1 MKKLIVSIFV
11 LFLLLVGSIY
21 MLPMVLSS
29 DTARVQ
35 FSKQISTLSG
45 MQIALDGPVK
55 FSVFPDFGLVANNV
69 KLQTSNEGFSVSV
82 DKIVSGVKLLP
93 LLSGNLEITGL
104 SLTRPEITLIAANAG
119 QEPASGNTEQESL
132 NDPFATAV
140 TWLEKLS
147 LRRFEITNGKF
158 ISISADGSE
167 STISNINT
175 TLLAPRLDG
184 EINLIFSALKDGQ
197 LISSTVSLEALR
209 PILTRQPSQVNIA
222 LKMTPAPHPG
232 LADLTISGKIQLNQ
246 DGSYQLSDGSL
257 TSLGQPLNL
266 DLTYKPGK
274 RPYINL
280 AVKAQNV
287 DFGLIEKATQESPP
301 SASNSE
307 IKSTSSGTIDFDPLL
322 AMDADIAII
331 IDQFSMD
338 GANIRK
344 INLQVNLRDGDL
356 KINLGN
362 AKIANGQISAKAT
375 ANLGDPTPSVQG
387 SISATRLDI
396 GSLSKL
402 ANAKIP
408 LTGEVGLNIGYA
420 FRGLDAKS
428 IKDSFNFAGSAS
440 ISNGVAIIP
449 ALGEF
454 GAGPS
459 AKRISALNIVA
470 VIRNAQKPVDIKA
483 RMNWNGEAIRL
494 NSLITPHNLIKNRS
508 GPVTVSFDSN
518 KLVADY
524 SGTVSTNGSLNGH
537 AKVTIQSLGN
547 MLAWLGQKQNSDL
560 KNFSYIGDIKLNNDK
575 FEFTKARISL
585 NGIQANGSGS
595 ISLKGKPSLNTDLA
609 FQTLDIAALTGGTTA
624 KSNTKGRSSTN
635 TKIDISGLTK
645 FDANIKLSAEKIHY
659 GKVTAGPLKT
669 TLVVKNGI
677 AKFKLSKTPF
687 YNGSVLANVTA
698 DGSKSIAAIS
708 AEAKLLSIDA
718 LPLFRDA
725 AEFKRLEGK
734 LNADLSITGS
744 GATSRQF
751 ANSLAGNSKA
761 QFADGAIRGINIA
774 KIYNNLSAILS
785 GGFKEDSREKTTF
798 TELGLSF
805 TIDKGIA
812 TTNDIKLQ
820 GPLVRMDG
828 AGKVNIGEES
838 INMRLNPRV
847 VASAS
852 GQGGD
857 FDVKGLGIPLII
869 NGPLSKPRVYPDLSE
884 VLKNPQAALNSLS
897 KLGLNIKGLKLK
909 DIGKGKLDIAKLAKE
924 KLNIEKLDKIAGK
937 GTSKAVGNVIKGLLD
952 NKKTPGDDSNNG
964 GTEKVI
970 GALLNQLTGSES
982 SNTEPVEPQPTPV
995 NTPPKD
1001 DIDLNITGKIPVP
1014 KPNPRRNATI
1024 AEKPKTTREI
1034 AIEKIAPKIDLPVSE
1049 KTKEKGLKLL
1059 FDNILN

>member
-1 MKKLIVSIFV
+1 MKKLIFSIIV
-11 LFLLLVGSIY
+11 LFLLLVGSIFV
-21 MLPMVLSS
+21 LPVVLSS

-45 MQIALDGPVK
+45 LQIVLDGPVK

-69 KLQTSNEGFSVSV
+69 KLQSSNGDFSVAI
-82 DKIVSGVKLLP
+82 DKIVSGVKLAP
-93 LLSGNLEITGL
+93 LLSGNLEIIGL
-104 SLTRPEITLIAANAG
+104 SLTRPEITINTAEAG
-119 QEPASGNTEQESL
+119 QTSPSTNSELGNL

-147 LRRFEITNGKF
+147 LKRFEITNGKF

-175 TLLAPRLDG
+175 TLLAPSLDG
-184 EINLIFSALKDGQ
+184 EINIKFSALIDDQ
-197 LISSTVSLEALR
+197 QISSTIKLEALR

-222 LKMTPAPHPG
+222 LKMMPAPHPG
-232 LADLTISGKIQLNQ
+232 LADLTISGKIQLTQ
-246 DGSYQLSDGSL
+246 DGSYQLSDGAL
-257 TSLGQPLNL
+257 ASLGQPLKL
-266 DLTYKPGK
+266 DLTYKPGE

-280 AVKAQNV
+280 AIKAQNV
-287 DFGLIEKATQESPP
+287 DFGLIERVSNARPPPTPKPDNES
-301 SASNSE
+301 SAS
-307 IKSTSSGTIDFDPLL
+307 KTIDFGPLL
-322 AMDADIAII
+322 EMDADIAII
-331 IDQFSMD
+331 IDRFSMD

-362 AKIANGQISAKAT
+362 AKIANGQISAKVIAK
-375 ANLGDPTPSVQG
+375 LGDPKPSVQG
-387 SISATRLDI
+387 SVSASRLDI

-402 ANAKIP
+402 ANAQIP
-408 LTGEVGLNIGYA
+408 LTGKVGLNIGYA

-428 IKDSFNFAGSAS
+428 IKDSFNLAGSAS

-454 GAGPS
+454 GTGPS
-459 AKRISALNIVA
+459 AKRISALNVVA
-470 VIRNAQKPVDIKA
+470 IIKNAQKPVDIKA

-494 NSLITPHNLIKNRS
+494 NSLITPHNFIKNGS
-508 GPVTVSFDSN
+508 GPVTISFDSN

-524 SGTVSTNGSLNGH
+524 SGTVSTNGTINGR
-537 AKVTIQSLGN
+537 AKVTIKSLGN
-547 MLAWLGQKQNSDL
+547 MLAWLGQKQNNDL
-560 KNFSYIGDIKLNNDK
+560 KRFSYMGNVKLNNDK

-624 KSNTKGRSSTN
+624 TSNTKGSRSTD

-645 FDANIKLSAEKIHY
+645 FDANIKLSATNIRY

-687 YNGSVLANVTA
+687 YNGSIVANVTA

-708 AEAKLLSIDA
+708 AEAKLLGIDA

-734 LNADLSITGS
+734 LNADLSIKGS
-744 GATSRQF
+744 GATSSQF
-751 ANSLAGNSKA
+751 AKSLAGNSKA

-828 AGKVNIGEES
+828 AGIVNLGEES

-847 VASAS
+847 VASAA

-869 NGPLSKPRVYPDLSE
+869 NGPLSRPRVYPDLSE

-909 DIGKGKLDIAKLAKE
+909 DLGKGKLDIAKLAKE
-924 KLNIEKLDKIAGK
+924 KLNLEKLDKIAGK
-937 GTSKAVGNVIKGLLD
+937 GTSKTVSKVIKGLLD
-952 NKKTPGDDSNNG
+952 NKEKPGDDSNNS

-970 GALLNQLTGSES
+970 GALLNQLTGSENT
-982 SNTEPVEPQPTPV
+982 NTEPLEPEPTPL
-995 NTPPKD
+995 NTPPKE
-1001 DIDLNITGKIPVP
+1001 DIDLNITGNIPVP
-1014 KPNPRRNATI
+1014 KQNPRRNASV
-1024 AEKPKTTREI
+1024 AVKPKTTEEI
-1034 AIEKIAPKIDLPVSE
+1034 AIEKIAPKIDLPVS
-1049 KTKEKGLKLL
+1049 KKAKEKGLKLL
-1059 FDNILN
+1059 FDSILN